1 MPVFTSSPPNL
12 YSYTQKAFLT
22 GLCIALLPL
31 GDLRSQTLIP
41 ASSAAPSS
49 LIDTSSGGFLVRMNQ
64 LPDGVQRD
72 PRHSILVVEQQLAGE
87 LIDPEL
93 GEPFLNEIDDADST
107 YERTD
112 DGGFIVEGPINFNQ
126 DSDPAFG
133 DIGEAGNFTPDDK
146 YPGIPGFGNG
156 GGLDDFAMSAEGFL
170 QLSAGTYRFG
180 VNSDD
185 GFQVI
190 FGVGTNPRDAFAQVP
205 DGAVFEGGRGAANS
219 EFDVTIEA
227 DGLYPVRLLHWEGNG
242 GASVEFYSVNPPED
256 GGTPVLINDSGEANS
271 IKAFWKASGATP
283 SVTGVVPRPGSAG
296 AFPRP
301 TISAT
306 LADGDT
312 SIDDSTVALA
322 FDGTPVEANVSRSGA
337 SVSVSFETAD
347 FLAADSEHTAT
358 LSFADSS
365 GVERNHSWSFSVGG
379 FVTLPASYAYPME
392 SVEGATRG
400 FVGNVH
406 QARQDAGLV
415 PSVERADTQV
425 RGTLV
430 DPFTSEPFDNQV
442 SRSRIAHEGVINF
455 EEEARDAGAFN
466 STNNATDSMF
476 PGIPGSGDHD
486 DQFAVEFVGY
496 LELSAGIH
504 VIGVNS
510 QDGFSLRVG
519 PDARGLFGTQTLGEF
534 NGVRA
539 EPAEDI
545 MTFLVEE
552 AGVYSFR
559 LLGFESGD
567 DTIDNGTLS
576 TEGSALEFYSID
588 ADAFAANPE
597 SAPRVLINGS
607 SASAIKSW
615 QSVNVDGPAYLS
627 SAFPAPGSVSV
638 PVNTSINIVAQN
650 LDAAAAAA
658 VTLKVNGEEVNVRP
672 RRRSTGTEINYTPA
686 DIFSK
691 GENVQVEVSYAG
703 QTDRWEFS
711 TSTGNLAIMIVNG
724 DEASESDF
732 AVRERLQN
740 VFGFDVL
747 LVDDTTVEN
756 GAFSAEEAS
765 GLDPTLIFVSSTT
778 LSGRVVAQPW
788 HELAVPIV
796 NVEQAT
802 ADDFQLVT
810 GNGQAN
816 NIQGTVEIVDPSH
829 PLAAGFDAGE
839 IAYMEGQIRT
849 GVHWGTPVEESTV
862 VAHRV
867 GNPNQV
873 LIYGIEE
880 GAELLD
886 FTLAPARRVQFG
898 ITGDNNFS
906 VFNDNGIKLF
916 DAAVA
921 WALGIDPP
929 VIEEPPVVDNT
940 PARLNAPVFSNGQVT
955 ISWEGN
961 GVLQATSD
969 LSEPWAD
976 TADQSNPQ
984 TIDATG
990 IQFFRVLN

>member
-1 MPVFTSSPPNL
+1 MTTRLSHPPD
-12 YSYTQKAFLT
+12 YCFPTFKT
-22 GLCIALLPL
+22 IALGL
-31 GDLRSQTLIP
+31 GLSLLQLGEARAQTVIP
-41 ASSAAPSS
+41 ASSAAPPA
-49 LIDTSSGGFLVRMNQ
+49 LIDTAAGGFLVYMNQ
-64 LPDGVQRD
+64 LPDGVQRE
-72 PRHSILVVEQQLAGE
+72 PRHNILVVEQQLAGE
-87 LIDPEL
+87 LIDPETS
-93 GEPFLNEIDDADST
+93 EPFLNEIDEGDNT

-133 DIGEAGNFTPDDK
+133 DIGEAGNITPDDK

-170 QLSAGTYRFG
+170 QLTAGTYRFG

-205 DGAVFEGGRGAANS
+205 AGAVFEGGRGASNS
-219 EFDVTIEA
+219 EFDITIEA

-242 GASVEFYSVNPPED
+242 GASVEFYTVNPPED
-256 GGTPVLINDSGEANS
+256 GGTRILVNDSSEADS
-271 IKAFWKASGATP
+271 VKAFWKASGATP
-283 SVTGVVPRPGSAG
+283 SVTSVVPRPGSSG

-306 LADGDT
+306 LVDGNT
-312 SIDDSTVALA
+312 AIDEGSVTLSLNGTLVDATVRRSGSTVSA
-322 FDGTPVEANVSRSGA
+322 
-337 SVSVSFETAD
+337 SFETSD
-347 FLAADSEHTAT
+347 FLAGGSEQTAT
-358 LSFADSS
+358 LSFADSD
-365 GVERNHSWSFSVGG
+365 GLERTHSWSFSVGG
-379 FVTLPASYAYPME
+379 FVTLPASYAYPLE
-392 SVEGATRG
+392 ASEGATRG
-400 FVGNVH
+400 FTGTIH
-406 QARQDAGLV
+406 QVRQDAGLV

-430 DPFTSEPFDNQV
+430 DPFTSDPFDNLV
-442 SRSRIAHEGVINF
+442 SRPRIALEGVINF
-455 EEEARDAGAFN
+455 EEEARDAGIFSGA
-466 STNNATDSMF
+466 NNQADSVF
-476 PGIPGSGDHD
+476 PGIPGSEDHD
-486 DQFAVEFVGY
+486 DQFAIELVGY
-496 LELSAGIH
+496 LELSSGIH
-504 VIGVNS
+504 VFGVNS

-539 EPAEDI
+539 VPEEDL

-552 AGVYSFR
+552 AGLYSFR

-597 SAPRVLINGS
+597 TATRVLINDSTSGS
-607 SASAIKSW
+607 SIKAF
-615 QSVNVDGPAYLS
+615 QSVNVTGPAYLS

-650 LDAAAAAA
+650 LESGAD

-672 RRRSTGTEINYTPA
+672 RPRSTGTEINYTPA
-686 DIFSK
+686 DIFGK
-691 GENVQVEVSYAG
+691 GETVQIELSYG
-703 QTDRWEFS
+703 DQTDQWEFS

-732 AVRERLQN
+732 AVRERLQA

-756 GAFSAEEAS
+756 GAFSAEEAD
-765 GLDPTLIFVSSTT
+765 GLDPALIYVSSTT

-816 NIQGTVEIVDPSH
+816 DILGTVEIVDPNH
-829 PLAAGFDAGE
+829 PLAAGFSAGE
-839 IAYMEGQIRT
+839 VAYMEGQIRT
-849 GVHWGTPVEESTV
+849 GVHWGTPVEDSTV
-862 VAHRV
+862 VAQRV
-867 GNPNQV
+867 GNPAQV

-906 VFNDNGIKLF
+906 AFNDAGLKLF
-916 DAAVA
+916 DAAIS

-940 PARLNAPVFSNGQVT
+940 PAQLNAPVFSNGNVT
-955 ISWEGN
+955 ISWEGS
-961 GVLQATSD
+961 GVLQSTSS

-976 TADQSNPQ
+976 AADQSNPQ

-990 IQFFRVLN
+990 IRFFRVLN